1 MIMGFESIGT
11 AIAMVNGSLELVKKL
26 STASGAAERAELKL
40 KAAELIGSLADAK
53 LALINSMEEAQ
64 TQQRTIAQLQEA
76 LQLKATVGRVFDG
89 YYETDANGKPHGDPF
104 CARCWQ
110 ADHRLLYLTSARR
123 GQMETSCAQCNAKF
137 PKHRTPFAIERLSTA
152 GLLVALN
159 QPVD

>member
-1 MIMGFESIGT
+1 MGFESIGT

-26 STASGAAERAELKL
+26 SSASGAVERAELKL

-64 TQQRTIAQLQEA
+64 AQQRTIAELQEA

-89 YYETDANGKPHGDPF
+89 YYQTDTNGKPHGDPF

-110 ADHRLLYLTSARR
+110 ADHRLFYLTSARP
-123 GQMETSCAQCNAKF
+123 GAVETTCAQCNAKF
-137 PKHRTPFAIERLSTA
+137 PKHRTPFAIEQISTA
-152 GLLVALN
+152 AFLVAHH